1 MALKDELKNYMHEH
15 DDMSQAE
22 LARGIGISSTAL
34 SQWLNDTYPGNIA
47 KIEDKVKNFLEL
59 QKERLSSPKGEIQF
73 QHTSNVKRGFETA
86 KICHLDGEIGVL
98 YGEAGC
104 GKTTLLKE
112 YAKRYNDVIMVE
124 ADLGFTTKILFR
136 KLHREIG
143 LDGQGCIHDMFE
155 DIVARLKNSGRLI
168 IIDEAEHLPYR
179 ALELLRRVYD
189 KAHVGI
195 LLAGMPRLISNL
207 RGKKG
212 EYAQLYSRVGI
223 ATKLDS
229 LKHQDT
235 EAIVKSFLPDS
246 NGIWKEFHEHSMGNT
261 RILCKMLLRSKRLAQ
276 INECEVT
283 KEIVKKTAEMLI
295 I

>member
-1 MALKDELKNYMHEH
+1 MDLKDELKLYMKEHEEL
-15 DDMSQAE
+15 SQSE
-22 LARGIGISSTAL
+22 IARSIGVSSTTI
-34 SQWLNDTYPGNIA
+34 SQWINNIYAGNVA
-47 KIEDKVKNFLEL
+47 KIDDKVKTFLEL
-59 QKERLSSPKGEIQF
+59 QKERLSSPKGEVQF
-73 QHTSNVKRGFETA
+73 INTSNVKKGFETA

-112 YAKRYNDVIMVE
+112 YARHYNNVILIE

-136 KLHREIG
+136 KLHRELGMDG
-143 LDGQGCIHDMFE
+143 LGCIHDMFE
-155 DIVARLKNSGRLI
+155 DVTARLKNSGRLI

-189 KAHVGI
+189 KAHVGV

-223 ATKLDS
+223 ATRLDS

-235 EAIVKSFLPDS
+235 EAIVKSVLPSS
-246 NGIWKEFHEHSMGNT
+246 NGIWKEFHEYSGGNT
-261 RILCKMLLRSKRLAQ
+261 RILCKMLLRSRRLAQ
-276 INECEVT
+276 INECDVT